1 MKYLLDT
8 NILLMFTL
16 DDDRLKSL
24 HRDIIISE
32 DNRIFTSIASFWE
45 IGIKH
50 SLGKLELSV
59 SLAEL
64 FDIIE
69 NKTGIETVPVKKEH
83 ILKLESLPYL
93 HRDPFD
99 RLIYVQSI
107 IEEMEF
113 IYTDAIFD
121 KYKIQ

>member
-1 MKYLLDT
+1 MKYLIDT
-8 NILLMFTL
+8 NILLMFIL
-16 DDDRLKSL
+16 DDDRLNSL
-24 HRDIIISE
+24 HRDIIISDE
-32 DNRIFTSIASFWE
+32 NRIFTSIASFWE

-50 SLGKLELSV
+50 SLGKLELSI

-69 NKTGIETVPVKKEH
+69 YKTGIETIPVKKEH
-83 ILKLESLPYL
+83 ILKLANLPFF

-107 IEEMEF
+107 TEELEF
-113 IYTDAIFD
+113 LYTDAIFD
-121 KYKIQ
+121 KYKA